1 MRLKFRTLSIVILL
15 AMSQT
20 GFSSGQGSE
29 ELKKI
34 KKYIEVLSKYFGY
47 DIAAEGG
54 RYCPGDDPSTCSS
67 YFNQGQ
73 LTEPKPQ
80 NGLLDKDM
88 TNAAE
93 FGLYSAYLGTLL
105 GGANAQPQNPLVP
118 GASSVI
124 NTWSGTVFPSY
135 ASESSQTVSASSII
149 DQNNFQSDPVSQS
162 ILNMLST
169 PDYSYCLYSQKLT
182 FNSRQSRHQHSSCD
196 ILFREK
202 VLSGIVGQLPD
213 GKDVFSPSYN
223 MPMIS
228 QLNSNVLLM
237 PLLYSN
243 TNTSNNQQQG
253 NSGNNTNAASAS
265 GLKATTQAQ
274 QAANF
279 VRYASGLVSPIS
291 LPSQS
296 TYDALVS
303 TALNYKE
310 IKNMTQAQQQ
320 EQLAAQAALADYLT
334 KLRSYTAQTSVAVGN
349 LYYILSRRL
358 PQSGQ
363 QNPMRNFISEFQ
375 SGGAPN
381 SASPASSALGNQ
393 QDSSAALNEF
403 LMASWRLFDSNNA
416 AGSMDDSSKQWL
428 SKINKG
434 STASVQ
440 KEIAVLLAEI
450 NYQLYLTRQ
459 QNERML
465 LTQSIMLLQAA
476 RSALPSNQLTQTT
489 GDATSGTIQ

>member
-1 MRLKFRTLSIVILL
+1 MQFKFRTLFIVSLL

-47 DIAAEGG
+47 DVEAEGG
-54 RYCPGDDPSTCSS
+54 RYCPGDDPASCSS
-67 YFNQGQ
+67 LFKSGQ

-93 FGLYSAYLGTLL
+93 YGLYSSYLGTLL
-105 GGANAQPQNPLVP
+105 GGTNAQPANPLVP

-124 NTWSGTVFPSY
+124 NTWSGQVFPSY
-135 ASESSQTVSASSII
+135 ASPSNQTVSASSII
-149 DQNNFQSDPVSQS
+149 DQKTFQTDPVSQS

-169 PDYSYCLYSQKLT
+169 SDYSYCVYTQNPGQPEPCNL
-182 FNSRQSRHQHSSCD
+182 
-196 ILFREK
+196 LFREK
-202 VLSGIVGQLPD
+202 VLTGVIGQLPITS
-213 GKDVFSPSYN
+213 DVFSPSYN
-223 MPMIS
+223 MPMVS

-243 TNTSNNQQQG
+243 TDTSNNQQQG
-253 NSGNNTNAASAS
+253 QQSGKNTTAASAS
-265 GLKATTQAQ
+265 GLKATNQAQ

-279 VRYASGLVSPIS
+279 VRYASGMVNPIA
-291 LPSQS
+291 LPNQS
-296 TYDALVS
+296 TYDALVGK
-303 TALNYKE
+303 ALNYSD
-310 IKNMTQAQQQ
+310 IKNMTKAQQD
-320 EQLAAQAALADYLT
+320 EQLAAQITLADYLT
-334 KLRSYTAQTSVAVGN
+334 KLRAYSAQTSVAVSN

-363 QNPMRNFISEFQ
+363 QNPMKNFVDEFTP
-375 SGGAPN
+375 GGAAN
-381 SASPASSALGNQ
+381 SASPAANALGSQ

-416 AGSMDDSSKQWL
+416 AGSQQDSSKQWL
-428 SKINKG
+428 SKVNKG
-434 STASVQ
+434 SVASVQ

-465 LTQSIMLLQAA
+465 LTQSIMLLQAS
-476 RSALPSNQLTQTT
+476 RSAMPSNQLTQTSLPNET
-489 GDATSGTIQ
+489 GSSSNIP